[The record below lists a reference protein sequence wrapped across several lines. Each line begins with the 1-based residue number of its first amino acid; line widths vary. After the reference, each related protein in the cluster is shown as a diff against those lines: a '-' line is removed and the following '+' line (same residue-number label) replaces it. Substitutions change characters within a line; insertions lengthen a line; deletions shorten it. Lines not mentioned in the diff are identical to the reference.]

1 MEQLA
6 RRRKDALR
14 IVDHQKAYFFTGH
27 KRSEKVDWL
36 SIARKIFE

>member
-6 RRRKDALR
+6 RRRKEKLR
-14 IVDHQKAYFFTGH
+14 IVDHQKAYYFTGH
-27 KRSEKVDWL
+27 TRTEKIDWI